1 MLCLAIVNTVAWIGV
16 NAFVGVLGSTIHVH
30 YQKFQSFV
38 AVPSI
43 TPLQTQQQENVHVLY
58 DGI

>member
-1 MLCLAIVNTVAWIGV
+1 L
-16 NAFVGVLGSTIHVH
+16 H

-43 TPLQTQQQENVHVLY
+43 TPLQTQQQENVQENVHVLY